1 MKIMKKNEIYPED
14 ILDKYLDEMTTEAS
28 EIIDRLLEELK
39 LIQKPHEK

>member
-1 MKIMKKNEIYPED
+1 MMKNTEGFPED